1 MKKTLLILVFFIG
14 LGNVNAQ
21 SDATLDETIEWI
33 KNYANDY
40 AKKGLEQY
48 QNKNI
53 DDHQSNWVFRINSDG
68 LSILT
73 LYTPINEWAY
83 SQLRDY
89 SAINKIELH
98 SQSKNGFKFYFI
110 TIFTKSGK
118 LIDVNHGKTLK
129 SKISDCKIILKDK
142 SEAESIFNALEH
154 FLKLQGFSTNFNNKL
169 NLENKF

>member
-98 SQSKNGFKFYFI
+98 SQFKNGINFYFL
-110 TIFTKSGK
+110 TFYTSSGK
-118 LIDVNHGKTLK
+118 LTSLKSGETLK
-129 SKISDCKIILKDK
+129 SKITEANIILNNK
-142 SEAESIFNALEH
+142 SEAERIYNALVH
-154 FLKLQGFSTNFNNKL
+154 FFKLLKYSPVFKNKL